1 MNLNDF
7 LRTPAKI
14 EVCLVLRQVQS
25 IYLVVDVDVEI
36 RLSPRIL
43 EIALIR
49 PTKIGQYSRL

>member
-25 IYLVVDVDVEI
+25 IYLVVDVEI